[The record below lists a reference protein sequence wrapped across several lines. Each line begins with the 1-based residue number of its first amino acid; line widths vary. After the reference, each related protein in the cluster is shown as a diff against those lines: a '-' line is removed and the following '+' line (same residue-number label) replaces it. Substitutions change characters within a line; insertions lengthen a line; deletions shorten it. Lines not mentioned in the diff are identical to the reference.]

1 MKKEPSFPFP
11 FEEYIKE
18 AETFHGFAA
27 PGLLVGGFM
36 VNKAI
41 KHFPAG
47 VLYEALCETSKCL
60 PDAIQLLT
68 PCTIGNGRFRI
79 VSLGRFA
86 LSLFNKDTGSEV
98 RVFPD
103 PIKLDPWLELKAW
116 YMKLKTKHEQDLN
129 LLIPHIKQ
137 AEEAGLVHVTI
148 NRQEIDFLCN
158 CCDCHCMI
166 LKTALAQPKPG
177 LSLNSGFKPRHD
189 SDLCTSCGTC
199 IDRCPTQALAMD
211 NEDKPELNLDRC
223 IGCGVCAS
231 GCVFDAISLVE
242 RTGILE
248 PPLDQKALR
257 EALKATQV

>member
-1 MKKEPSFPFP
+1 MKKEPSLPFP

-41 KHFPAG
+41 QHFPAG

-60 PDAIQLLT
+60 PDAVQLLT
-68 PCTIGNGRFRI
+68 PCTIGNGRLRI

-86 LSLFNKDTGSEV
+86 LSLFNKDTGSGV

-129 LLIPHIKQ
+129 LLISQIKQ
-137 AEEAGLVHVTI
+137 AGEE
-148 NRQEIDFLCN
+148 
-158 CCDCHCMI
+158 I
-166 LKTALAQPKPG
+166 LKQQP
-177 LSLNSGFKPRHD
+177 
-189 SDLCTSCGTC
+189 
-199 IDRCPTQALAMD
+199 IQI
-211 NEDKPELNLDRC
+211 KPEVYRKISRGPMALC
-223 IGCGVCAS
+223 PVCKETFPA
-231 GCVFDAISLVE
+231 A
-242 RTGILE
+242 TGRSCLACQGE
-248 PPLDQKALR
+248 SPYVA
-257 EALKATQV
+257 

>member
-1 MKKEPSFPFP
+1 MKKEPSFPFS
-11 FEEYIKE
+11 FEEYMKE

-41 KHFPAG
+41 RYFPAG

-68 PCTIGNGRFRI
+68 PCTIGNGRLRI

-86 LSLFNKDTGSEV
+86 LSLFNKDTGSGV

-129 LLIPHIKQ
+129 LLISQIKQ
-137 AEEAGLVHVTI
+137 AGEE
-148 NRQEIDFLCN
+148 
-158 CCDCHCMI
+158 I
-166 LKTALAQPKPG
+166 LKQQP
-177 LSLNSGFKPRHD
+177 
-189 SDLCTSCGTC
+189 
-199 IDRCPTQALAMD
+199 IQI
-211 NEDKPELNLDRC
+211 KPEVYKKISRGPMALC
-223 IGCGVCAS
+223 PVCKETYPA
-231 GCVFDAISLVE
+231 A
-242 RTGILE
+242 TGIPCLACQGQS
-248 PPLDQKALR
+248 PYVA
-257 EALKATQV
+257 

>member
-1 MKKEPSFPFP
+1 MKKEPSLPFP

-41 KHFPAG
+41 QHSPAG

-68 PCTIGNGRFRI
+68 PCTIGNGRLRI

-86 LSLFNKDTGSEV
+86 LSLFNKDTGSGV

-129 LLIPHIKQ
+129 LLISQIKQ
-137 AEEAGLVHVTI
+137 AGEE
-148 NRQEIDFLCN
+148 
-158 CCDCHCMI
+158 I
-166 LKTALAQPKPG
+166 LKQQP
-177 LSLNSGFKPRHD
+177 
-189 SDLCTSCGTC
+189 
-199 IDRCPTQALAMD
+199 IQI
-211 NEDKPELNLDRC
+211 KPEVYRKISRGPMALC
-223 IGCGVCAS
+223 PVCKETFPA
-231 GCVFDAISLVE
+231 A
-242 RTGILE
+242 TGGSCLACHGE
-248 PPLDQKALR
+248 SPY
-257 EALKATQV
+257 VV